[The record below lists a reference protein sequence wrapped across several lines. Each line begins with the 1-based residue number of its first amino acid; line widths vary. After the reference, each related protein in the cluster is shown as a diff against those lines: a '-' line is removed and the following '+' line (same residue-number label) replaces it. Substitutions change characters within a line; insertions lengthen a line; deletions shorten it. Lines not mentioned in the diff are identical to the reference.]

1 MSLTGQTF
9 YNKSFTMSKTKSLSS
24 QQMKKQKHIKDTIHT
39 ISGDWHKFIQMLASG
54 EKDLK
59 SANIIMIKSL
69 K

>member
-1 MSLTGQTF
+1 MF
-9 YNKSFTMSKTKSLSS
+9 KTKSVSS

-54 EKDLK
+54 EKEKDLK